1 MIKNNIIHKIMINER
16 VSINLL
22 IIGFLTSIFF
32 IISISIYS
40 KIHFASFTFD
50 NFKNLMIYYEFP
62 IKLIAVTLTL
72 FGILVAYRTY
82 YQTKDQFLIL
92 NSAWLK
98 TQIIP
103 ELRPFEDDK
112 QTKKLFILFEIE
124 NTGNTPAEDFEI
136 IIDITTDQAELDI
149 PQPENKPK
157 FVYPHHAYTFLIEIG
172 NTYNHCKEIN
182 EVKPIFNIDVN
193 INYVTLSKI
202 KFSIKEKYEYQYEKL
217 IRLVNSDINKISL

>member
-1 MIKNNIIHKIMINER
+1 MINER